1 MRAWVL
7 SLSLGLL
14 SVGVQAK
21 SVLQPECNLDKALKN
36 EAMGASVGVK
46 GRCDTEMLMRQQ
58 KEKAKDELKNGT
70 ADLRDKASDKA
81 SDSVQGVRDDV
92 NATQR
97 KADKAEDQLKKA
109 HKDVKAVANDPLKAA
124 ATAVINNG

>member
-58 KEKAKDELKNGT
+58 KEKAKAELKNGT
-70 ADLRDKASDKA
+70 ADLCDKA

-124 ATAVINNG
+124 ATTVINNG

>member
-70 ADLRDKASDKA
+70 ADLRDKASD
-81 SDSVQGVRDDV
+81 SVQGVRDDV

-124 ATAVINNG
+124 ATAVIDNG

>member
-1 MRAWVL
+1 MRALVL

-21 SVLQPECNLDKALKN
+21 SVLQPDCNLDKALKN

-58 KEKAKDELKNGT
+58 KETAKDELKNGT
-70 ADLRDKASDKA
+70 ADLRDKAN
-81 SDSVQGVRDDV
+81 DSVQGARDDV
-92 NATQR
+92 KSTQR
-97 KADKAEDQLKKA
+97 QADKAQDQLKQVN
-109 HKDVKAVANDPLKAA
+109 KDVKAVANDPLKAA
-124 ATAVINNG
+124 ATAVINKS

>member
-1 MRAWVL
+1 MRALVL

-70 ADLRDKASDKA
+70 ADLRDKASD
-81 SDSVQGVRDDV
+81 SVQGARDDV
-92 NATQR
+92 KSTQR
-97 KADKAEDQLKKA
+97 QADKAQDQLKQVN
-109 HKDVKAVANDPLKAA
+109 KDVKAVANDPLKAA
-124 ATAVINNG
+124 ATAVINKS

>member
-46 GRCDTEMLMRQQ
+46 GRCDSDMLMRQQ

-70 ADLRDKASDKA
+70 ADQRDKA

-92 NATQR
+92 KATQH
-97 KADKAEDQLKKA
+97 KVDKAENQLKKA